1 MEGNWSHPGMA
12 GQKYVSE
19 ERYHTLHQENTQ
31 LLKQVAIW
39 QAKYETIEC
48 VPDFLDYFTV

>member
-12 GQKYVSE
+12 VQKYISK